1 MAVIDESTKHDISG
15 EPETIRRPHIHSYA
29 DKYKNDNGRL
39 NNTWKASTLH
49 GLEGVV
55 QDMARH
61 ILVPM
66 DLSDQADQAL
76 EYARTEYPEA
86 DITVLHVINPVGAGY
101 STDYM
106 GTDYWE
112 DWYDDAQNRA
122 EDLFDRIKRETTEH
136 TGTLTTETVTGQ
148 PAREIVE
155 YAQTNAID
163 HIIMGSHG
171 RSGMS
176 RILLGSVAET
186 VVRRSPV
193 PVTVTR

>member
-1 MAVIDESTKHDISG
+1 MS
-15 EPETIRRPHIHSYA
+15 
-29 DKYKNDNGRL
+29 
-39 NNTWKASTLH
+39 
-49 GLEGVV
+49 
-55 QDMARH
+55 RH

-66 DLSDQADQAL
+66 DLSDQADEAL

-86 DITVLHVINPVGAGY
+86 EITVLHVINPTAVGY

-112 DWYDDAQNRA
+112 DWYEDAQNRA
-122 EDLFDRIKRETTEH
+122 GDLFERIKGETTEH
-136 TGTLTTETVTGQ
+136 VGTLTTETATGQ

-155 YAQTNAID
+155 YAQTHPVD
-163 HIIMGSHG
+163 QIIMGSHG
-171 RSGMS
+171 RSGVS

-193 PVTVTR
+193 PVTVVR